1 MPKACLTKGETTM
14 DYIRWIREKVG
25 HEKIML
31 NFVSGCLR
39 DKQGKLLL
47 QKRADKNL
55 WGFPGGAI
63 ELGES
68 FEEALIREYLEETGL
83 CVKVTSLIGIYS
95 KYEDSYP
102 NGDRAQPISFFFKL
116 EYVSGNY
123 LLGMR
128 RLLNLDTL
136 KKMRYLN

>member
-63 ELGES
+63 EL
-68 FEEALIREYLEETGL
+68 
-83 CVKVTSLIGIYS
+83 
-95 KYEDSYP
+95 
-102 NGDRAQPISFFFKL
+102 
-116 EYVSGNY
+116 EYVSGELSVGDEETVELRYFKEDEVPQLVNKQHEDF
-123 LLGMR
+123 LA
-128 RLLNLDTL
+128 DL
-136 KKMRYLN
+136 KQFHGQVLIR